1 MDVPVLVE
9 IEEEGEVSGLNF
21 RLRVMK
27 YFLDCESK
35 ATAVVSIFPLV
46 KIFKLP
52 LLLYCPSLILPVDYG
67 PFLHKSYMKLFK

>member
-46 KIFKLP
+46 KIFI
-52 LLLYCPSLILPVDYG
+52 LYCPSLILPVDYG